1 MTNVEPGFGASLRA
15 GASVAGT
22 RNVQSAIEGQGAWV
36 SRPWG
41 VETPQAIASPQTV
54 ETLVLPVCKFRACG
68 RALVK
73 FAIEELRRTRYR
85 KCVSVYSR
93 ALRYIRP
100 YLWPTLAGTV
110 FTLLGIALSLLR
122 PWPFKYIVDGVLTT
136 EAGAADQSARDFITH
151 WFGDQ
156 PAPMIVLWLCLAL
169 VIVSV
174 MWGVVNMV
182 ANFFF
187 IRVGLKALLQLR
199 TDLYACLQSLPLKFH
214 DARRSSDSSFRVA
227 YDSQS
232 IQTLYNKG
240 FASVL
245 GSVVTLVSTFA
256 IMVAM
261 NWQLALASLCV
272 LPFVAWAVRFYA
284 VRVRREST
292 AIQEKESD
300 LLAVAQEGLGQI
312 RMVHAFGRES
322 FEVQEFQKRAAGS
335 LEANMRLNMT
345 SVASSLVIGTLM
357 AIGMAIMYFVGSN
370 AVLTSTFTLGDLLVF
385 AAYLQILY
393 QPLEQLSYTAWAL
406 EGAAAGASRCFEVLD
421 RQDDV
426 PDAPDAKI
434 LTETRGE
441 IAFEDVSFGYDDSR
455 LILKGVNLR
464 IGQGESVAF
473 VGGTGAG
480 KSTLVSLVPRFYDPV
495 SGKVTLDGHDLRSLK
510 KSSLRSHI
518 GMVLQ
523 ETVLFSTTI
532 RENISY
538 GRPGATFDEIVEAA
552 KRAQAHDFIL
562 AMAAGYDSLVGERG
576 GHLSVGQRQR
586 IGIARAFLKDAP
598 ILLLDEPTSAL
609 DPGTENAIMITIRE
623 LMLGR
628 TTLII
633 THRLATVHDLGRIV
647 VLDGGKIA
655 EEGTGAQL
663 LAHKGVYA
671 RLHAAGHYG
680 ESAKEAEVDKLAQ

>member
-1 MTNVEPGFGASLRA
+1 
-15 GASVAGT
+15 
-22 RNVQSAIEGQGAWV
+22 
-36 SRPWG
+36 
-41 VETPQAIASPQTV
+41 
-54 ETLVLPVCKFRACG
+54 
-68 RALVK
+68 
-73 FAIEELRRTRYR
+73 
-85 KCVSVYSR
+85 VSVYSR

-100 YLWPTLAGTV
+100 YLLPTAAGTV

-122 PWPFKYIVDGVLTT
+122 PWPFKYIVDGVLPTD
-136 EAGAADQSARDFITH
+136 AGAADQSAREFVTR

-156 PAPMIVLWLCLAL
+156 PATMMVFWLCLAL

-174 MWGVVNMV
+174 LWGVVNMI

-187 IRVGLKALLQLR
+187 IKVGLKALLKLR

-245 GSVVTLVSTFA
+245 GSVVTLVTTFA
-256 IMVAM
+256 IMLAM

-284 VRVRREST
+284 ERVRREST

-312 RMVHAFGRES
+312 RMVHAFGQES
-322 FEVQEFQKRAAGS
+322 YEVQQFQRRAAGS
-335 LEANMRLNMT
+335 LEANMRLSMT

-357 AIGMAIMYFVGSN
+357 AVGMAIMYFVGSN
-370 AVLTSTFTLGDLLVF
+370 AVLNSSFTLGDLLVF

-406 EGAAAGASRCFEVLD
+406 EGAAAAATRCFEVLD

-426 PDAPDAKI
+426 PDAPDAKT
-434 LTETRGE
+434 LAHTRGE
-441 IAFEDVSFGYDDSR
+441 ITFEDVRFGYDDSR
-455 LILKGVNLR
+455 LILKGVNLH
-464 IGQGESVAF
+464 INQGESVAF

-480 KSTLVSLVPRFYDPV
+480 KSTMLSLVPRFYDPV
-495 SGKVTLDGHDLRSLK
+495 GGKVSLDGHDLRSLK

-562 AMAAGYDSLVGERG
+562 AMAAGYDSPVGERG

-609 DPGTENAIMITIRE
+609 DPGTENSIMETIRE
-623 LMLGR
+623 LMVGR

-663 LAHKGVYA
+663 LANKGVYA

-680 ESAKEAEVDKLAQ
+680 DGAPEQG